1 MFFISILDNDIDIE
15 DIALLLSVM
24 GDLSSL

>member
-1 MFFISILDNDIDIE
+1 MFLISILDNDIDIE